1 MVTATFTF
9 RPLQTDA
16 DFEALNERI
25 DQIAAAAEGY
35 LGRKRWESSEGDIA
49 VVYYWSKMED
59 LEAFRK
65 DSTHN
70 MAKSRVSEWYAGYR
84 VEVSSIQ
91 EVYGDGFFDEK
102 YPKFPAK

>member
-9 RPLQTDA
+9 RPLRTNA
-16 DFEALNERI
+16 DFESLNERI
-25 DQIAAAAEGY
+25 DAIAASSKGY
-35 LGRKRWESSEGDIA
+35 LGRTRWENGDGDIS
-49 VVYYWSKMED
+49 VVYYWANLED
-59 LEAFRK
+59 LETFRR

-84 VEVSSIQ
+84 VEVSSIL